1 MFSTFYNESIRKLVI
16 GFGSLFNEL
25 RVRDIDSGG
34 NTTQEVRVPISYGP
48 KEKFI
53 ARLNEGGSI
62 LEDKTKVKAVLPRL
76 GFDITGINYDPTR
89 TINKLTK
96 MRKRDGLTT
105 TSVFNEV
112 PYNFSFGLY
121 SFTSSIDENLQIIE
135 QITPFFSPEFIVTIN
150 MNEVHTKVDIP
161 ITLSNISIQE
171 EYEGDFGSR
180 RFIATTFEFLAKSY
194 VYGPISSSTTG
205 IITAITGDFYASL
218 DNLDVNDESSVV
230 ASFGVTGDLVTG
242 LSGPVYYPAHGR
254 TH

>member
-194 VYGPISSSTTG
+194 VYGPITPRKVIEGITAEFRTDLTGTGGGGGDFLLQSFGITGSAATG
-205 IITAITGDFYASL
+205 I
-218 DNLDVNDESSVV
+218 
-230 ASFGVTGDLVTG
+230 
-242 LSGPVYYPAHGR
+242 SGPLFTPAQGFSK
-254 TH
+254 